1 MNSFFRTT
9 GRKIALGYVVV
20 FLAFWAV
27 AGIAYYSLN
36 KSGHQLD
43 QYSTTTHE
51 TNLAG
56 SLESEMLQLQLRST
70 AWLNDPTPEALERQ
84 KAARRELGAVL
95 DQAKNEVL
103 DPERASAVEQAQR
116 LVAQY
121 DEAFSELV
129 RLQDQRTQT
138 VAVSLEKPAAALVDG
153 IRQLIDAA
161 RASGDQVAATK
172 SGNALQSYFEAAAA
186 ANSFLLR
193 SNDQTAKDV
202 RKAIADLK
210 KGLTEI
216 ANDLK
221 QAEEFDA
228 SLADPKKKALLESL
242 AVSAGAYAE
251 GFESVVQQSAAR
263 LEIIQ
268 GRLDKLAPQ
277 VAERVEKV
285 RASVSQLQEKI
296 GASAKAG
303 QSRSEWMM
311 ITFTLGGFAVGIVG
325 AIWITRSVN
334 GGITQLASRLTS
346 TAESAAGAAG
356 QVSMASQSL
365 SDGSSRQAA
374 SLEET
379 SASLE
384 EMAGQTRRTAE
395 HAQKAEQL
403 AGQTR
408 TAADSGTKDVSA
420 LQTAMEAIQN
430 SSAEISKIIKTID
443 KIALQTDILALN
455 AAGEAARA
463 GDAGLGFAVVADEVR
478 TLAHNAAQAARET
491 AERIS
496 EATQRSTQGAEIS
509 AQVARRLEEIT
520 SKAHEFDALV
530 AEIAVA
536 AREQHQGIEQ
546 VTRAVAEMDSV
557 TQANAATAEETAAAA
572 VDLTNQAAL
581 LQTVVAELNQMV
593 GVNDARANAPAIAS
607 PLSSRSVKHA
617 AAPKAQKAPAATR
630 TGHAPSMFSH
640 SAAPAAMA
648 GQATGSEQKSEQ
660 LIAPRVGEGIPPG
673 GADLF

>member
-1 MNSFFRTT
+1 VNSLFRTT
-9 GRKIALGYVVV
+9 GRKITLGYVVV
-20 FLAFWAV
+20 FIAFWAV
-27 AGIAYYSLN
+27 AVIAYHALN
-36 KSGHQLD
+36 KSGQQLND
-43 QYSTTTHE
+43 YSGSTHE
-51 TNLAG
+51 TNLAAA
-56 SLESEMLQLQLRST
+56 LESEMLQLQLSTT
-70 AWLNDPTPEALERQ
+70 AWLNDLSDERLAQ
-84 KAARRELGAVL
+84 QAAARRELGAAF
-95 DQAKNEVL
+95 DRAKTEVV
-103 DPERASAVEQAQR
+103 DPDRAAVITEALR
-116 LVAQY
+116 LVGQY
-121 DEAFSELV
+121 DEAFLRLV
-129 RLQDQRTQT
+129 DMQKQRTET
-138 VAVSLEKPAAALVDG
+138 VATSLDKPAAALVEG
-153 IRQLIDAA
+153 IRQIIEAA

-172 SGNALQSYFEAAAA
+172 AGNALQSYFEAAASA
-186 ANSFLLR
+186 KGFLLR
-193 SNDQTAKDV
+193 PSDEVAGSVRAATAE
-202 RKAIADLK
+202 LK
-210 KGLTEI
+210 KHLAQI
-216 ANDLK
+216 AEDLK

-228 SLADPKKKALLESL
+228 SLADPKKKALLVNLSG
-242 AVSAGAYAE
+242 SAIAYAD
-251 GFESVVQQSAAR
+251 GFERVVVQTNAR
-263 LEIIQ
+263 QKIIDDE
-268 GRLDKLAPQ
+268 LDRLAPQ
-277 VAERVEKV
+277 VSERVVKIREQ
-285 RASVSQLQEKI
+285 VSALQDEI
-296 GASAKAG
+296 GTSAASAQA
-303 QSRSEWMM
+303 RNEWTVMVLS
-311 ITFTLGGFAVGIVG
+311 LGGFAVGIIG

-334 GGITQLASRLTS
+334 GGITTLAGRLTS
-346 TAESAAGAAG
+346 TAEAAAGAAG

-408 TAADSGTKDVSA
+408 TAADSGTKDVQA

-455 AAGEAARA
+455 AAVEAARA

-509 AQVARRLEEIT
+509 AQVARRLDEIT
-520 SKAHEFDALV
+520 TKAHEFDALV

-581 LQTVVAELNQMV
+581 LQTCVAELNQMV
-593 GVNDARANAPAIAS
+593 GVNDARATAPVIAS
-607 PLSSRSVKHA
+607 PLNHPSAARQPAAAARPARA
-617 AAPKAQKAPAATR
+617 AAPRESHGAA
-630 TGHAPSMFSH
+630 MFS
-640 SAAPAAMA
+640 SNAS
-648 GQATGSEQKSEQ
+648 QGSNGNGHTAKGDQ

-673 GADLF
+673 ADLF

>member
-1 MNSFFRTT
+1 MKNFFRTT
-9 GRKIALGYVVV
+9 GRKIASGYLLV
-20 FLAFWAV
+20 FIVFWAV
-27 AGIAYYSLN
+27 AGVAYYALNESGKSLT
-36 KSGHQLD
+36 H
-43 QYSTTTHE
+43 YSDSTQE
-51 TNLAG
+51 TNLAAN
-56 SLESEMLQLQLRST
+56 LESEMLQLQLST
-70 AWLNDPTPEALERQ
+70 VAWISDPSASNLDRQ
-84 KAARRELGAVL
+84 AAARRELGAVF
-95 DQAKNEVL
+95 
-103 DPERASAVEQAQR
+103 ERAKSEVVDAERKNIIAEAQR

-121 DEAFSELV
+121 DDAFSRLV
-129 RLQDQRTQT
+129 QKNKERTET
-138 VAVSLEKPAAALVDG
+138 VATSLDKPAAALVAG
-153 IRQLIDAA
+153 IRELIEAA

-186 ANSFLLR
+186 ANSYLLR
-193 SNDQTAKDV
+193 ADEGVAATV
-202 RKAIADLK
+202 RAAAAELGKQ
-210 KGLTEI
+210 LTEL
-216 ANDLK
+216 ASDLK

-242 AVSAGAYAE
+242 SGAASAYAS
-251 GFESVVQQSAAR
+251 GFEDVVTQTNAKIGIAAE
-263 LEIIQ
+263 LE
-268 GRLDKLAPQ
+268 KLAPQ
-277 VAERVEKV
+277 VADRVMKV
-285 RASVSQLQEKI
+285 RDQVKALQNGI
-296 GASAKAG
+296 GESAESA
-303 QSRSEWMM
+303 QARHEWTVMM
-311 ITFTLGGFAVGIVG
+311 LSLVGFAAGIVG
-325 AIWITRSVN
+325 AYFITRSVN
-334 GGITQLASRLTS
+334 RGITLLAGRLTS

-408 TAADSGTKDVSA
+408 SAADSGTKDVQA

-455 AAGEAARA
+455 AAVEAARA

-509 AQVARRLEEIT
+509 AQVAHRLEEIT
-520 SKAHEFDALV
+520 TKAHEFDALV

-557 TQANAATAEETAAAA
+557 TQSNAATAEETAAAA

-593 GVNDARANAPAIAS
+593 GVKDIRAAAPAIAS
-607 PLSSRSVKHA
+607 PLTTRSAAKPAAQA
-617 AAPKAQKAPAATR
+617 AARAAKAPARAAHGATMFASN
-630 TGHAPSMFSH
+630 GGSNGSASAPE
-640 SAAPAAMA
+640 AKP
-648 GQATGSEQKSEQ
+648 EQ
-660 LIAPRVGEGIPPG
+660 LIAPRVGEAIPPG
-673 GADLF
+673 GAELF

>member
-9 GRKIALGYVVV
+9 GRKIASGYVLV
-20 FLAFWAV
+20 FAVFWAV
-27 AGIAYYSLN
+27 AGVAYYALNQSGQSLTT
-36 KSGHQLD
+36 
-43 QYSTTTHE
+43 YSQSTQE
-51 TNLAG
+51 TNLAAA
-56 SLESEMLQLQLRST
+56 LEAEMLQLQLST
-70 AWLNDPTPEALERQ
+70 AAWLNDPSAANLERQ
-84 KAARRELGAVL
+84 SAARRELGSVF
-95 DQAKNEVL
+95 
-103 DPERASAVEQAQR
+103 ERAKTEVVDASRKNLISEAQT

-121 DEAFSELV
+121 DEAFGRLV
-129 RLQDQRTQT
+129 QKQKERTET
-138 VAVSLEKPAAALVDG
+138 VASSLDKPASALVDG

-186 ANSFLLR
+186 ANGYLLR
-193 SNDQTAKDV
+193 ANDTVAGTVRTA
-202 RKAIADLK
+202 AGELK
-210 KGLTEI
+210 KQLAEI
-216 ANDLK
+216 ASDLK

-242 AVSAGAYAE
+242 SSAAAAYAD
-251 GFESVVQQSAAR
+251 GFESVVAQTNAKNSIAAD
-263 LEIIQ
+263 
-268 GRLDKLAPQ
+268 LDKLAPQ
-277 VAERVEKV
+277 VAERVMKV
-285 RASVSQLQEKI
+285 RDQVKALQAGI
-296 GASAKAG
+296 G
-303 QSRSEWMM
+303 QSAESAQSRHEWMVM
-311 ITFTLGGFAVGIVG
+311 MLSVVGFAAGIVG
-325 AIWITRSVN
+325 AVWITRSVN
-334 GGITQLASRLTS
+334 GGITILAGRLTS

-408 TAADSGTKDVSA
+408 SAADSGTKDVSA

-455 AAGEAARA
+455 AAVEAARA

-520 SKAHEFDALV
+520 TKAHEFDALV

-593 GVNDARANAPAIAS
+593 GVHDARATAPVIAS
-607 PLSSRSVKHA
+607 PLTAKATAAKQPVA
-617 AAPKAQKAPAATR
+617 AAKPAKVPAASRAT
-630 TGHAPSMFSH
+630 H
-640 SAAPAAMA
+640 SAAMFSSNASHASNGHGHEA
-648 GQATGSEQKSEQ
+648 KSEQ

>member
-1 MNSFFRTT
+1 MNSLFRTT
-9 GRKIALGYVVV
+9 GRKIASGYILV
-20 FLAFWAV
+20 FIVFWAV
-27 AGIAYYSLN
+27 AGVAYYALNQSGQSL
-36 KSGHQLD
+36 GT
-43 QYSTTTHE
+43 YSDSTHE
-51 TNLAG
+51 TNLAAN
-56 SLESEMLQLQLRST
+56 LEAEMLQLQLST
-70 AWLNDPTPEALERQ
+70 AAWISDPSAANLANQ
-84 KAARRELGAVL
+84 AAARRELGAAFDL
-95 DQAKNEVL
+95 AKDGVV
-103 DPERASAVEQAQR
+103 DPERKNIIAEAQR
-116 LVAQY
+116 LVVQY
-121 DEAFSELV
+121 DDAFSRLV
-129 RLQDQRTQT
+129 QKNDERTET
-138 VAVSLEKPAAALVDG
+138 VASSLDKPAAALVEG

-186 ANSFLLR
+186 ANSYLLR
-193 SNDQTAKDV
+193 ADEAVAATV
-202 RKAIADLK
+202 RSAAAELNKQLAE
-210 KGLTEI
+210 LTT
-216 ANDLK
+216 DLK

-228 SLADPKKKALLESL
+228 SLADPKKMALLESL
-242 AVSAGAYAE
+242 AVSASAYTA
-251 GFESVVQQSAAR
+251 GFQNVVVQTNAKNSIADE
-263 LEIIQ
+263 LE
-268 GRLDKLAPQ
+268 KLAPQ
-277 VAERVEKV
+277 VAERVTRV
-285 RASVSQLQEKI
+285 RDQVKALQDGI
-296 GASAKAG
+296 GTSAESA
-303 QSRSEWMM
+303 QARHEWMVM
-311 ITFTLGGFAVGIVG
+311 VLSFVGFAAGIVG
-325 AIWITRSVN
+325 AYFITRSVN
-334 GGITQLASRLTS
+334 RGITLLAGRLTS

-408 TAADSGTKDVSA
+408 SAADSGTKDVQA

-455 AAGEAARA
+455 AAVEAARA

-509 AQVARRLEEIT
+509 AQVARRLDEIT
-520 SKAHEFDALV
+520 TKAHEFDALV

-546 VTRAVAEMDSV
+546 VTRAVTEMDSV
-557 TQANAATAEETAAAA
+557 TQANAATAEETAAAS

-593 GVNDARANAPAIAS
+593 GVQDARANAPAIAS
-607 PLSSRSVKHA
+607 PLTRSASRSSTQHGTASKSGKA
-617 AAPKAQKAPAATR
+617 AARAAHGAPLFASNAPAHGTV
-630 TGHAPSMFSH
+630 
-640 SAAPAAMA
+640 PAADA
-648 GQATGSEQKSEQ
+648 KSEQ
-660 LIAPRVGEGIPPG
+660 LIAPRVGEAIPPG
-673 GADLF
+673 GAELF

>member
-1 MNSFFRTT
+1 M
-9 GRKIALGYVVV
+9 A
-20 FLAFWAV
+20 
-27 AGIAYYSLN
+27 
-36 KSGHQLD
+36 
-43 QYSTTTHE
+43 E
-51 TNLAG
+51 
-56 SLESEMLQLQLRST
+56 
-70 AWLNDPTPEALERQ
+70 
-84 KAARRELGAVL
+84 
-95 DQAKNEVL
+95 
-103 DPERASAVEQAQR
+103 AQR

-121 DEAFSELV
+121 DEAFDGLV
-129 RLQDQRTQT
+129 KLQKQRTET
-138 VAVSLEKPAAALVDG
+138 VATSLETPAAALVEG

-172 SGNALQSYFEAAAA
+172 SGNALQNYFEAAAA

-193 SNDQTAKDV
+193 ADEKTAGEV
-202 RKAIADLK
+202 RRAVGDLK
-210 KGLTEI
+210 KGLAEI
-216 ANDLK
+216 ASDLK

-242 AVSAGAYAE
+242 AVSANAYAE
-251 GFESVVQQSAAR
+251 GFESVVTQSAAR
-263 LEIIQ
+263 QQIVQGKLE
-268 GRLDKLAPQ
+268 KLAPQ
-277 VAERVEKV
+277 VSDRVEKV
-285 RASVSQLQEKI
+285 LAQVNALQEQI
-296 GASAKAG
+296 GASAKVSQA
-303 QSRSEWMM
+303 RNEWTVMV
-311 ITFTLGGFAVGIVG
+311 LSLVGFAVGIVG
-325 AIWITRSVN
+325 AVMITRSVN
-334 GGITQLASRLTS
+334 RGITQLANRLTA

-408 TAADSGTKDVSA
+408 SAADSGTKDVSA

-455 AAGEAARA
+455 AAVEAARA

-520 SKAHEFDALV
+520 TKAHEFDALV

-593 GVNDARANAPAIAS
+593 GVHDARATAPAIAS
-607 PLSSRSVKHA
+607 PLTAKTSVAKA
-617 AAPKAQKAPAATR
+617 AVAATPAPKPARASAPHWAGSGATLFSSQPAA
-630 TGHAPSMFSH
+630 GGSSH
-640 SAAPAAMA
+640 SPEAKPD
-648 GQATGSEQKSEQ
+648 Q
-660 LIAPRVGEGIPPG
+660 LIAPRVGESIPPG
-673 GADLF
+673 SADLF